1 MTDLD
6 LERLGDM
13 WRQQPDPAELERLQ
27 RSARTVSRRARL
39 QQIADIVAAA
49 VVAGAVLFLVVSSGR
64 PQTVLLGGAALLVLL
79 VSNVRQ
85 RRLRQIELRSLSG
98 TTEDM
103 LDQSIDR
110 VETTL
115 RHNRI
120 SLVAVGP
127 VLVLAMLFAA
137 TADGGD
143 TPLRAWLGSSPLLRA
158 LWLGVGVAVL
168 GAIILSLLFSI
179 RRGRR
184 ELGRLQTLRNSYRVE
199 GETYAA
205 D

>member
-13 WRQQPDPAELERLQ
+13 WRQQPDPAALERLQ
-27 RSARTVSRRARL
+27 RTARTVSRRARL
-39 QQIADIVAAA
+39 QQVADAVAAA
-49 VVAGAVLFLVVSSGR
+49 VVAGAVLFLVVTSGR
-64 PQTVLLGGAALLVLL
+64 PATMIVGGAALLVLL

-103 LDQSIDR
+103 LDQSIER

-115 RHNRI
+115 RHNRM
-120 SLVAVGP
+120 SLAAVGP
-127 VLVLAMLFAA
+127 VLVLAMLFGA
-137 TADGGD
+137 TADGGE

-158 LWLGVGVAVL
+158 LWLGIAVAVL
-168 GAIILSLLFSI
+168 GTILLFLVLAI

-184 ELGRLQTLRNSYRVE
+184 ELDRLRTLRNSYRAE
-199 GETYAA
+199 GEALA
-205 D
+205 ID

>member
-13 WRQQPDPAELERLQ
+13 WRQQPDQAELERLQ
-27 RSARTVSRRARL
+27 RSARAVSRRARL
-39 QQIADIVAAA
+39 QQVADAVAAA
-49 VVAGAVLFLVVSSGR
+49 VVAGAVLFLVVTSGR
-64 PQTVLLGGAALLVLL
+64 PTTVVVGGAALLVLL

-98 TTEDM
+98 TTENM

-110 VETTL
+110 VGTTL

-120 SLVAVGP
+120 SLAAVGP
-127 VLVLAMLFAA
+127 VLVLALIFGA
-137 TADGGD
+137 TAEGGE
-143 TPLRAWLGSSPLLRA
+143 TPLRAWLASAPLLRA
-158 LWLGVGVAVL
+158 LWLGMGVAVL
-168 GAIILSLLFSI
+168 GGIVFSLLFAI

-184 ELGRLQTLRNSYRVE
+184 ELERLQTLRNSYRAE
-199 GETYAA
+199 GDTLAA